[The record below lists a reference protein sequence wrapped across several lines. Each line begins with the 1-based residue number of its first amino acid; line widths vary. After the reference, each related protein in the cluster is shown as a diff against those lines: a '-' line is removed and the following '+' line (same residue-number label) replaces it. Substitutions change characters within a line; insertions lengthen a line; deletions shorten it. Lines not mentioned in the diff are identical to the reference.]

1 MNYIIFIVSILFV
14 CHSNASVASF
24 TPGAEKI
31 NGVTLSTN
39 AVVSVNG
46 SDVSLANV
54 GSGLRKKYIAILGT
68 AVYVAQ
74 VFAAQPEK
82 YVKSNIENQAL
93 DSLKDQSAT
102 LVKLD
107 FVYNVTADKIYT
119 AFQDALTTNQ
129 VDLSA
134 SEVVEFLSQ
143 VQNGG
148 DAAKGT
154 SMLFVM
160 IKNNDGTET
169 LIYEDPVGASKEI
182 KGSAGFSTKILSMWL
197 GKISSS
203 DKGLKELKDQL
214 TK

>member
-1 MNYIIFIVSILFV
+1 MNFISLIISILFV
-14 CHSNASVASF
+14 CNANASVASF
-24 TPGAEKI
+24 TPGTEKI
-31 NGVTLSTN
+31 SGVTLSTN

-46 SDVSLANV
+46 ADVTLTNV

-74 VFAAQPEK
+74 IFATQPEK
-82 YVKSNIENQAL
+82 YVKSNVDNQAL
-93 DSLKDQSAT
+93 DSLKDQTAT

-107 FVYNVTADKIYT
+107 FVYNVSADKVYT

-134 SEVVEFLSQ
+134 PEIAEFLSQ

-160 IKNNDGTET
+160 FKNNDGTET
-169 LIYEDPVGASKEI
+169 LIYEDPAGTAKEI
-182 KGSAGFSTKILSMWL
+182 KGPVGFFIEVLSMWL
-197 GKISSS
+197 GKISSN
-203 DKGLKELKDQL
+203 DKGLKELKVQL